1 MVSSLHVFWSNSSLA
16 FLVLWL
22 TGKTNLLR
30 KGTMDNFPCLL
41 LLQCS
46 TEWALP
52 MPMYSMNLRQ
62 ERNENTVII
71 PLEMQEDL
79 DRIITEAGT

>member
-1 MVSSLHVFWSNSSLA
+1 MADWKDKLYEFIS
-16 FLVLWL
+16 
-22 TGKTNLLR
+22 GYLLR
-30 KGTMDNFPCLL
+30 EGTMDNFPCLL

-62 ERNENTVII
+62 QRNENTIII

-79 DRIITEAGT
+79 DRIITEAGI